1 MKNRNFG
8 LDVVR
13 MCAILPVLVAHYMS
27 CAVKETPRI
36 FYVLGDLG
44 VVLFFALSGFLIG
57 GIILRDFENGFSWKV
72 ARNFYVRRW
81 MRTVPL
87 YWTFFL
93 VSMFVTFWGLTL
105 DHGWTAKC
113 LGYLVFLQNLAWPM
127 PHWFEESWSLAV
139 EEWFY
144 LLFPALFAIC
154 AGVKPRTRILLIAL
168 ILMVVPMA
176 LRMIAYNPNVDFDLH
191 FRRVVVFRL
200 DAIAY
205 GILAAWAAHT
215 FDLRKL
221 ASWIGV
227 LGFVGADVTILLML
241 YVIKFGDFF
250 TRTMTMSVASA
261 SFAAIVLWASFQKL
275 DNVPVVKWIS
285 TRSYALYLC
294 NVTMLK
300 TMLHHGLFQTDPVA
314 SALIFFPGCMLIAE
328 VAHRLIEQPF
338 MRRRPRELHSGET
351 GSERPL
357 ERAQSA

>member
-13 MCAILPVLVAHYMS
+13 MCAILPVLVGHYAS
-27 CAVKETPRI
+27 CAIKDTPRI
-36 FYVLGDLG
+36 LFVLGDLG

-57 GIILRDFENGFSWKV
+57 GIILRDFERGFSWKV
-72 ARNFYVRRW
+72 ALNFYVRRW

-93 VSMFVTFWGLTL
+93 VSMFVTYWGLTL

-113 LGYLVFLQNLAWPM
+113 LSYLVFLQNLAWPM

-144 LLFPALFAIC
+144 LLFPILFALC
-154 AGVKPRTRILLIAL
+154 AGFRPRTRILMIAL
-168 ILMVVPMA
+168 TLIVIPPV
-176 LRMIAYNPNVDFDLH
+176 LRMVAYDPTLDFDLH

-205 GILAAWAAHT
+205 GILAAWAVYT
-215 FDLRKL
+215 FDMKRWANL
-221 ASWIGV
+221 IGV
-227 LGFVGADVTILLML
+227 VGFVGADITILLML
-241 YVIKFGDFF
+241 YVFQLGDFF
-250 TRTMTMSVASA
+250 TRTLTMSVASA
-261 SFAAIVLWASFQKL
+261 SFAAIVLWANFQKWEE
-275 DNVPVVKWIS
+275 VPVVKWLS

-300 TMLHHGLFQTDPVA
+300 TMLHHGLFGVAPVA
-314 SALIFFPGCMLIAE
+314 SALIFFPSCMLIAE

-338 MRRRPRELHSGET
+338 MRRRPREIHT
-351 GSERPL
+351 
-357 ERAQSA
+357 RAAVLDKPYPRAESA